1 VVCVRRGELAIARA
15 FRGCGEGGGGLP
27 AASGRRGGGG
37 VAGVEAEAEAEWRHW
52 RRGAEARH
60 GPRVP
65 SLWQCGRKIMVLFCF
80 SIFSFETALS
90 FSHGTFQ
97 QLRAMPLHTRSLL
110 AVFHCLIAAPLF
122 PPACHP
128 AAAQLGSPLASAG
141 AGFHFRRLLSL
152 QLLTAPFSNLHT
164 LYYLR
169 ISHHLLLLQR
179 TKGMHSSTSELLQ
192 SQEILAAPSCR
203 GTSVWTWTNWI
214 YPSWWCRPGD
224 SDGGSRGSLMCGGE
238 VLAR

>member
-1 VVCVRRGELAIARA
+1 MWEKD
-15 FRGCGEGGGGLP
+15 
-27 AASGRRGGGG
+27 
-37 VAGVEAEAEAEWRHW
+37 
-52 RRGAEARH
+52 H
-60 GPRVP
+60 GF
-65 SLWQCGRKIMVLFCF
+65 VLFYLFFRDCTVF
-80 SIFSFETALS
+80 LPWNFPKITSNATTHSIPSCRIPLPDC
-90 FSHGTFQ
+90 
-97 QLRAMPLHTRSLL
+97 RA
-110 AVFHCLIAAPLF
+110 AVP
-122 PPACHP
+122 
-128 AAAQLGSPLASAG
+128 AAQLGSPLASAG